1 MMFCK
6 IHDDITQDEVIVR
19 GEMGNFY
26 IVEIEGVLYS
36 VNKSCAM
43 FVKIED

>member
-6 IHDDITQDEVIVR
+6 IHDDVTQDEVTVR

-26 IVEIEGVLYS
+26 IVEIDGVLYS
-36 VNKSCAM
+36 INKSCAT